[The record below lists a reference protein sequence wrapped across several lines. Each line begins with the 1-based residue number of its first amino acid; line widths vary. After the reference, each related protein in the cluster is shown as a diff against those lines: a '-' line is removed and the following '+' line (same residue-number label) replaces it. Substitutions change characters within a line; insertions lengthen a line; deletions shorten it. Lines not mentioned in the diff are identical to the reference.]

1 MEGRL
6 IHFSN
11 RKSAIDLRKLQHL
24 LQSAAF
30 WARDRNLEDLRLAVV
45 NSNPVIS
52 AWEGDHMVGFARAT
66 SDGVFR
72 ATIWDV
78 VVHPEMQGSGLG
90 SRLMDELL
98 KQPRL
103 KRVERI
109 YLMTSH
115 QQGFYERLGFA
126 ENKTTTM
133 VSLQQEDTKD
143 LPVAAVG

>member
-6 IHFSN
+6 IHLST
-11 RKSAIDLRKLQHL
+11 RKSAIDLRKLQNL
-24 LQSAAF
+24 LQSTAF
-30 WARDRNLEDLRLAVV
+30 WARDRKLEDLRLAIV

-52 AWEGDHMVGFARAT
+52 AWNGDHMVGFARAT

-78 VVHPEMQGSGLG
+78 VVHPDMQGSGLG
-90 SRLMDELL
+90 SRLIDELL

-103 KRVERI
+103 KRVERV

-115 QQGFYERLGFA
+115 QQGFYERVGFT

-133 VSLQQEDTKD
+133 VSIQQEATEH
-143 LPVAAVG
+143 LPVAAAG

>member
-6 IHFSN
+6 IYFSN
-11 RKSAIDLRKLQHL
+11 RKSAIDLRKLQQL

-30 WARDRNLEDLRLAVV
+30 WAKDRKLEELRLAIV

-52 AWEGDHMVGFARAT
+52 AWDGSEIVGFARAT

-78 VVHPEMQGSGLG
+78 VVSPDWQGSGLG
-90 SRLMDELL
+90 SRLMEELL

-103 KRVERI
+103 RRVERV

-115 QQGFYERLGFA
+115 QQGFYERLGFT
-126 ENKTTTM
+126 ENQTTTM
-133 VSLQQEDTKD
+133 VSLQQVVAEDIA
-143 LPVAAVG
+143 VAAAG